1 MILKSEKLL
10 KYMEDQSISMTVTDI
25 LDNFMRRSTNLK
37 VLQNPIVMTNGLQ
50 QRSINGYLKKMLK

>member
-1 MILKSEKLL
+1 
-10 KYMEDQSISMTVTDI
+10 MEDQSISMTVTDI

-50 QRSINGYLKKMLK
+50 QRSINGCLKKMLK

>member
-25 LDNFMRRSTNLK
+25 LDNFTRRSTNLK

-50 QRSINGYLKKMLK
+50 QRSINGCLKKMLK